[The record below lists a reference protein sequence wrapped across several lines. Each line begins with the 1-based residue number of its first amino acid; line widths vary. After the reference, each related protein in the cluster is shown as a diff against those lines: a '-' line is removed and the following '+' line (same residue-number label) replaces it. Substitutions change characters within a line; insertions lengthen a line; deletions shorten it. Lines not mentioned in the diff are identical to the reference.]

1 MDKKSIIPF
10 GPQHPVLP
18 EPIHLDLVVQDEK
31 VLEAIP
37 NIGFIHRGLEGL
49 VEKKDFNTMVYV
61 AERICG
67 ICSFGHGMGYCE
79 AVEKLMHIEVPDRA
93 KYLRTIWME
102 FSRLHSHLLWLGL
115 CADAFGFESLYY
127 ECWRIREHVL
137 DVMESTT
144 GGRIIFSVNQIGGVH
159 RDLSNEQIRFIRDSL
174 DTIEEDVRN
183 VEKTFFHDS
192 SVEKRTRGIGVL
204 TAQEA
209 HDVGAAGP
217 FARASGLCYDM
228 RLTGYEAYGQLDFK
242 PIVSTDGDCYARIV
256 VRTKEIYQSIDLIR
270 QALSRMPA
278 GDLNVPVVRGMPDG
292 EAMVRIEQPRGEAI
306 YYVHGDGT
314 RFLKRFR
321 VRTPT
326 FANLPGLCKML
337 QGANYADVGVLVVS
351 IDPCISCTER

>member
-18 EPIHLDLVVQDEK
+18 EPIHLDLEIQDEK
-31 VLEAIP
+31 VLRAIP

-67 ICSFGHGMGYCE
+67 ICSFGHGMAYCE
-79 AVEKLMHIEVPDRA
+79 ALEDLMHVEVPERA
-93 KYLRTIWME
+93 KFLRTIWME

-137 DVMESTT
+137 DVMENTT

-159 RDLSNEQIRFIRDSL
+159 RDLSDEQVRYLNTSL
-174 DTIEEDVRN
+174 DAIEADVKN
-183 VEKTFFHDS
+183 VEKTLFHDATI
-192 SVEKRTRGIGVL
+192 EKRTRGLGVL
-204 TAQEA
+204 TKEQA
-209 HDVGAAGP
+209 HDLGAVGP
-217 FARASGLCYDM
+217 FARASGIAIDM
-228 RLTGYEAYGQLDFK
+228 RMTGYEAYGQLDFA
-242 PIVSTDGDCYARIV
+242 PVTAEDGDCYSRIV

-270 QALSRMPA
+270 QALSKLPK
-278 GDLNVPVVRGMPDG
+278 GDLNVPVVRGMPKG
-292 EAMVRIEQPRGEAI
+292 EAMARVEQPRGEAI

-326 FANLPGLCKML
+326 FANIAPLCHML
-337 QGANYADVGVLVVS
+337 QGANYADVGILVLS